1 MTVRFCTS
9 MLRSICTG
17 LGVVVHGAQC
27 HRLGTRVRTCPV
39 RQMQKHERDSRPPA
53 GGRLL
58 AERALGPERMRLLEL
73 EVSATVASRLLEIA
87 MMAVNRQT
95 IQASVLR
102 LALSGRPARI

>member
-1 MTVRFCTS
+1 
-9 MLRSICTG
+9 
-17 LGVVVHGAQC
+17 
-27 HRLGTRVRTCPV
+27 
-39 RQMQKHERDSRPPA
+39 
-53 GGRLL
+53 
-58 AERALGPERMRLLEL
+58 MRLLEL